1 MSVATNGLIVACMID
16 DEESPM
22 TSSTTS
28 PIQEQNEHIGLA
40 VVGDGGHTVKHCILV
55 EVDLLYSC
63 MTFCH

>member
-1 MSVATNGLIVACMID
+1 MSVAMNGLIVACMID
-16 DEESPM
+16 GEESPM
-22 TSSTTS
+22 TSSTS
-28 PIQEQNEHIGLA
+28 PIQEENKHIGLA